1 MKQPIPKNA
10 LRFLRW
16 FCKEDHIEE
25 IEGNLI
31 ELHERQSATSQGKA
45 DWAFYKNVLLH
56 FRPTYIRSFQ
66 LFSSSNQS
74 TMLKN
79 NFKIALRSFK
89 NNKFYGLLNLSG
101 LVVGISACFLLLLY
115 IQHEM
120 GFDQFHQTG
129 DRIYQVNLKVNFG
142 GDVFNTSNTP
152 PPVGETMAN
161 EIPEIE
167 SFTRYYMPGNL
178 VFRQQERV
186 YTENNAWAVDSN
198 FLDFFTFPLLAGD
211 AKTALVNTNSIVLTE
226 SMAKKYF
233 GTTSVLDKEI
243 FLNDT
248 PFTVSGVLA
257 DLPQQS
263 SLQFDMLL
271 SIAASRSVSRFSWSW
286 IWLQLD
292 TYVKLKQPADA
303 QAIAAINAKFP
314 AMVRQHGAKAFKQI
328 GRDLDEYFAAGN
340 QWELWLKPIKDIHLY
355 SIAASSRIANLG
367 SAKEAKVFGVVAL
380 LILLLACVNFMN
392 LSTARSIKRA
402 KEVGVRKVLGSR
414 RNDLIQQF
422 MTEAIIYSLVAGLL
436 ALVLMKFTL
445 PYFNTLVG
453 LKLTM
458 SDFFEGWIWIVFI
471 GGLLL
476 TGFLAGSYPAL
487 YLSGFKPIAALKNKI
502 TAHKDGH
509 HQVRNGLVVFQFA
522 ISIALISA
530 TFIILQQ
537 IKYSKRDLGIEEHNV
552 LIIPNMQH
560 LGQQT
565 KAFQEALEKLPEVLY
580 TTQSSDIPT
589 GGFYGDFYVPETDG
603 QNNQLAADLSLSSY
617 MVDDNFVET
626 MGIEIIAGRNFD
638 EQYGTDHQSVILNE
652 TAVKYVGWENPIGK
666 YISYDNH
673 RRFQVIGVMKD
684 FRTHSSRNPIITFGL
699 FHESSEAYNEPQS
712 FIALRLQNGS
722 EAKVIKEAK
731 DLLAKFG
738 NGLPFNFTFLNE
750 NYNNL
755 YQSETRI
762 GGILSVFT
770 SLSIFIACLGLLGLI
785 GYTIEQRTKEIGI
798 RKILGASITG
808 IVSLLAK
815 DYLKLVFIAFLIAV
829 PFSYYFINDWLN
841 DFAYR
846 IELEWWMFTLSGVA
860 AGLIAFAT
868 IGWQSAKAA
877 LNNPID
883 SLKTE

>member
-1 MKQPIPKNA
+1 MPKNA

-16 FCKEDHIEE
+16 FCHEDHLEE
-25 IEGNLI
+25 IEGNLLEI
-31 ELHERQSATSQGKA
+31 HERQSITSESKA
-45 DWAFYKNVLLH
+45 NWEFCKNVFLH
-56 FRPTYIRSFQ
+56 FRPTYIRSFWS
-66 LFSSSNQS
+66 FSNQS
-74 TMLKN
+74 DMLKN
-79 NFKIALRSFK
+79 NFKIAFRGFK
-89 NNKFYGLLNLSG
+89 SNKFYSLLNLSG
-101 LVVGISACFLLLLY
+101 LVVGMSACFLLLLY

-120 GFDQFHQTG
+120 SFDQFHETG

-152 PPVGETMAN
+152 PPIGETMQAA
-161 EIPEIE
+161 IPEIE
-167 SFTRYYMPGNL
+167 SYARYYLPGNL
-178 VFRQQERV
+178 VFRQADRV

-198 FLDFFTFPLLAGD
+198 FLDFFTFPLLEGD
-211 AKTALVNTNSIVLTE
+211 AKTALTNINSIVLTK

-233 GTTSVLDKEI
+233 GTTSALDKEI
-243 FLNDT
+243 LLNDA
-248 PFTVSGVLA
+248 PFIVSGILA
-257 DLPQQS
+257 DLPKAS

-271 SIAASRSVSRFSWSW
+271 PIKASRNVSRFSWSW

-303 QAIAAINAKFP
+303 EGIAAIHAKFP
-314 AMVRQHGAKAFKQI
+314 AMVYQYGAKAFKQI
-328 GRDLDEYFAAGN
+328 GRDLDEYFADGN
-340 QWELWLKPIKDIHLY
+340 QWKLWLKPVKDIHLH
-355 SIAASSRIANLG
+355 SITESSRVANLG
-367 SAKEAKVFGVVAL
+367 SATEVKVFGVVAL

-422 MTEAIIYSLVAGLL
+422 MTEAFTYSVLAGLL
-436 ALVLMKFTL
+436 ALVVMQLML
-445 PYFNTLVG
+445 PYFNNLVG
-453 LKLTM
+453 VQLMM
-458 SDFFEGWIWIVFI
+458 SDFFKGWILLAFV
-471 GGLLL
+471 GGLVL

-487 YLSGFKPIAALKNKI
+487 YLSGFKPLTALKNKI
-502 TAHKDGH
+502 IAHKGGH

-522 ISIALISA
+522 ISIALITV

-537 IKYSKRDLGIEEHNV
+537 IKYSQVDLGINKENV
-552 LIIPNMQH
+552 LVIPNMQH
-560 LGQQT
+560 LGQQA
-565 KAFQEALEKLPEVLY
+565 KAFQEALEKLPEVLS
-580 TTQSSDIPT
+580 TTQSSDMPT
-589 GGFYGDFYVPETDG
+589 GGFYGDFYVPETAG
-603 QNNQLAADLSLSSY
+603 QNNQLAQDLSLSSY
-617 MVDDNFVET
+617 MVDDDFMQT
-626 MGIEIIAGRNFD
+626 MGIELIAGRNFD

-666 YISYDNH
+666 YISYDNN

-684 FRTHSSRNPIITFGL
+684 FRTHSSRNPIYTFGL
-699 FHESSEAYNEPQS
+699 FHESSNAYNEPQS
-712 FIALRLQNGS
+712 FIALRLQPGS
-722 EAKVIKEAK
+722 ETKVIKETKA
-731 DLLAKFG
+731 LLAKFG
-738 NGLPFNFTFLNE
+738 NGLPFHFSFLNE
-750 NYNNL
+750 DYNRL

-762 GGILSVFT
+762 GRMLGIFT

-785 GYTIEQRTKEIGI
+785 AYTIEQRTKEISV
-798 RKILGASITG
+798 RKILGASVSG
-808 IVSLLAK
+808 IVGLLAK

-846 IELEWWMFTLSGVA
+846 IELKWWMFTLSGVV

-883 SLKTE
+883 SLKME